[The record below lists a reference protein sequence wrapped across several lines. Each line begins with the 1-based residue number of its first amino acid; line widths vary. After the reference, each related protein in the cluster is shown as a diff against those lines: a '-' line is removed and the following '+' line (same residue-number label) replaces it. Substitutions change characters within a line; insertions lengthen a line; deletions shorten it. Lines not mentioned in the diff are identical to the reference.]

1 MGEIMNDNGSASYE
15 DANGG
20 HSLDAFFP
28 KVNVNNNI
36 PQGVPVPSVPVRP
49 RESFADHVKNSDK
62 VTQLNIAYSKYKG
75 IVRRTRIGMGIVL
88 GLTFVLYFVLG
99 WANLFVLAI
108 GSVIVLVHRVNQEAA
123 LSKSLGKVMQYEK
136 FVSIAH
142 RMVKNKQ

>member
-1 MGEIMNDNGSASYE
+1 MNDNINAPYG

-28 KVNVNNNI
+28 QGNVSKNI
-36 PQGVPVPSVPVRP
+36 PQGVTVPSVPVRP
-49 RESFADHVKNSDK
+49 RESFADHVKNPKK
-62 VTQLNIAYSKYKG
+62 VTELNYAYGKYKG
-75 IVRRTRIGMGIVL
+75 IVRRTRIGMGVVL
-88 GLTFVLYFVLG
+88 GFTFVLYFVLG
-99 WANLFVLAI
+99 WANLFILAI
-108 GSVIVLVHRVNQEAA
+108 GSAIVLVHRVNQEAA